1 MSNRP
6 SMVTLGLVLT
16 GIVLLLSTSTCV
28 EAASATWSQTYGGP
42 YPDKAYAMVKTSDGG
57 YVLTGTTNSF
67 GSGIVNAWL
76 VKTDTDGVMQ
86 WNQTY
91 SGLEQGIS
99 DTLTQTSDGGYALG
113 GYTYSIDEG
122 GIYAWLVKTD
132 AEGNLSWNSTYG
144 ELGTAIAYGITQ
156 TSDGGYALVGASN
169 TIGAGQSDGWL
180 AKISSTGELEWYQ
193 TYGAD
198 QNDAVYSVVQ
208 TSDGGYALAGDS
220 DSYGS
225 GQANLWLI
233 KTDSSGAVQW
243 NQTYGG
249 ANNYIS
255 STLIPTSDGGFAL
268 AGTVQI
274 GNANRFV
281 LFKTDSSGEE
291 QWTQTYSGTVTSDN
305 LNGIQTSDGGYAL
318 VGVTDSAD
326 PAQTKALLVKT
337 DSSGVQQW
345 NQTIGESGQNVLGAV
360 VQNSD
365 GTYTLGG
372 YTNAT
377 GSGQGDF
384 WLVKTDANGAVTLP
398 TTTPT
403 PTPTIAPTATNSPSP
418 SPSPQPEEGFPT
430 WMNILIFVVVFL
442 VVAAVIGFV
451 LQRRRK

>member
-1 MSNRP
+1 
-6 SMVTLGLVLT
+6 
-16 GIVLLLSTSTCV
+16 
-28 EAASATWSQTYGGP
+28 
-42 YPDKAYAMVKTSDGG
+42 
-57 YVLTGTTNSF
+57 
-67 GSGIVNAWL
+67 
-76 VKTDTDGVMQ
+76 
-86 WNQTY
+86 
-91 SGLEQGIS
+91 
-99 DTLTQTSDGGYALG
+99 
-113 GYTYSIDEG
+113 
-122 GIYAWLVKTD
+122 
-132 AEGNLSWNSTYG
+132 
-144 ELGTAIAYGITQ
+144 
-156 TSDGGYALVGASN
+156 
-169 TIGAGQSDGWL
+169 
-180 AKISSTGELEWYQ
+180 
-193 TYGAD
+193 
-198 QNDAVYSVVQ
+198 VVQ